1 MLLSAVVLL
10 SHLCYSRAELRFGVD
25 SLSDHA
31 GYLREAHVRVDIHL
45 PANCFNFLSIEL
57 AKVGNDAVVF
67 GGIFSGLDLC
77 KNLISCLFSL
87 GVFSC
92 DLSKASI
99 DFGVG
104 SEGLNLI
111 GRKFV
116 TELGEKIVLILEA
129 NLSKE
134 GTEVVEVLSSNGCF
148 FLGSD
153 LGKDLIRTFTSKIGV

>member
-1 MLLSAVVLL
+1 MV
-10 SHLCYSRAELRFGVD
+10 
-25 SLSDHA
+25 
-31 GYLREAHVRVDIHL
+31 
-45 PANCFNFLSIEL
+45 
-57 AKVGNDAVVF
+57 NDAVELCW
-67 GGIFSGLDLC
+67 ILSSLDLC

-104 SEGLNLI
+104 CESLNLI

-134 GTEVVEVLSSNGCF
+134 GAEVVKVLSSNGF

-153 LGKDLIRTFTSKIGV
+153 LGEHFFFSFTSKIGV

>member
-1 MLLSAVVLL
+1 M
-10 SHLCYSRAELRFGVD
+10 
-25 SLSDHA
+25 
-31 GYLREAHVRVDIHL
+31 
-45 PANCFNFLSIEL
+45 SIEL

-67 GGIFSGLDLC
+67 RGILSGLDLC

-99 DFGVG
+99 DFGVS

-111 GRKFV
+111 GRKFR
-116 TELGEKIVLILEA
+116 TELGEKTVLILEA

-134 GTEVVEVLSSNGCF
+134 GTEVVEVLVSNGGF
-148 FLGSD
+148 FLGSN
-153 LGKDLIRTFTSKIGV
+153 LGKDFIRSFTSKIGV